1 MEFFNEMDALLRTF
15 WYIALPVSFVFI
27 IQTILTFIGGDATD
41 GLEADFEGDMGGD
54 GGPFQLFSLRNLINF
69 LLGFS
74 WFGISF
80 WNQVENKTVL
90 IGLAVA
96 VGLVFL
102 FLFFFIIKQLQK
114 LQEDNTF
121 TLKEVLGK
129 TSIVYLR
136 IPEKRSGS
144 GKIQV
149 SVRGSVHELLAVTD
163 GEEIPSGAVVRVSEI
178 IDEQLLLVEKV

>member
-15 WYIALPVSFVFI
+15 WYIALPVSLVFI

-41 GLEADFEGDMGGD
+41 GLEADFDGDMTGD
-54 GGPFQLFSLRNLINF
+54 SGPFQLFSLRNLINF

-80 WNQVENKTVL
+80 WNVVENKTVL
-90 IGLAVA
+90 IGLAVV
-96 VGLVFL
+96 VGLIFL
-102 FLFFFIIKQLQK
+102 FLFFFIIRQLQK

-121 TLKEVLGK
+121 TLKEVVGK
-129 TSIVYLR
+129 TAVVYLR
-136 IPEKRSGS
+136 IPAERSGT

-149 SVRGSVHELLAVTD
+149 SVRGSVHELSAITN
-163 GEEIPSGAVVRVSEI
+163 GEEIQSGAVVNVSQI
-178 IDEQLLLVEKV
+178 IDEQILLVEKV

>member
-15 WYIALPVSFVFI
+15 WYIALPVSLVFI
-27 IQTILTFIGGDATD
+27 IQTIMTFIGGDATD
-41 GLEADFEGDMGGD
+41 GLAADFDGDMGAD

-80 WNQVENKTVL
+80 WQLVENKTVL
-90 IGLAVA
+90 IGLSVV
-96 VGLVFL
+96 VGLMFL

-121 TLKEVLGK
+121 VLKEVIGK
-129 TSIVYLR
+129 TAIVYLR
-136 IPEKRSGS
+136 IPGNRSGA

-149 SVRGSVHELLAVTD
+149 SVRGSVHELTSITD
-163 GEEIPSGAVVRVSEI
+163 DEEIPSGSVVRASEI
-178 IDEQLLLVEKV
+178 IDQQIVLVEKI